1 MTRSRMI
8 AITLASGALLV
19 FGYLAAFVG
28 LMWLVLQ

>member
-1 MTRSRMI
+1 MTRPCMI
-8 AITLASGALLV
+8 ALTLISAVLLV